1 MNTALWIVQLVLCIA
16 FLGSGGM
23 KVFAYRKYKETVGR
37 DIGLSKGLVT
47 FIGISELAGALGL
60 ILPGFTGIA
69 PILAP
74 IAAAGLGVIM
84 LLATGFHLMR
94 KEPPW
99 PTVVLLILA
108 GFVVVGRGFG

>member
-1 MNTALWIVQLVLCIA
+1 MNTALWIVQLALCIA
-16 FLGSGGM
+16 FLGAGGM
-23 KVFAYRKYKETVGR
+23 KVFAYRKYMETAGR
-37 DIGLSKGLVT
+37 RLDLSRGLTT

-60 ILPGFTGIA
+60 ILPGFTGIF

-84 LLATGFHLMR
+84 LLATGFYLKR

-108 GFVVVGRGFG
+108 GFVAVGRGLG